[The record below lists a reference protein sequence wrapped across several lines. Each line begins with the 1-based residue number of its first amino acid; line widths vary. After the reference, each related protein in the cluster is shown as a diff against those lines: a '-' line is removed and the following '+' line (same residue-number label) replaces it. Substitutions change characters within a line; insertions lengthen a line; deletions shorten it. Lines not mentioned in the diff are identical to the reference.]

1 MSGILTGT
9 GGGFTTFAIRDF
21 DGLESGGGL
30 SGLGGLDGTT
40 SPVHEARS

>member
-1 MSGILTGT
+1 MGGILTGT
-9 GGGFTTFAIRDF
+9 GGGFATRAIWDF
-21 DGLESGGGL
+21 DGLESWGGL